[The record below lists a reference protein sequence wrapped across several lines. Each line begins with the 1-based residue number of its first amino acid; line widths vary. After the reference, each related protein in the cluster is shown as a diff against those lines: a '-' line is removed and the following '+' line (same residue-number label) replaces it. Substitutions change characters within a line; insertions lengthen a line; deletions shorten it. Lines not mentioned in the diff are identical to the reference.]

1 MAGGSQIIINK
12 NGITFITPAKFEAKA
27 GQHLFKGGEKIIEEI
42 LFLPTA
48 SDGKYILE
56 FDVRHKIDNKLLE
69 DAPTFSLI
77 DSKGNV
83 RTGIVPKDGIV
94 RITSN
99 DKEEKYTIIVHKYDA
114 EIDVEED

>member
-1 MAGGSQIIINK
+1 MGG
-12 NGITFITPAKFEAKA
+12 KFVVRA
-27 GQHLFKGGEKIIEEI
+27 GQHKFESGEKVINEI
-42 LFLPTA
+42 PFLPTA
-48 SDGKYILE
+48 SDGRYILE
-56 FDVRHKIDNKLLE
+56 FDVRHKIDNELLE

>member
-1 MAGGSQIIINK
+1 MGG
-12 NGITFITPAKFEAKA
+12 KFVVRA
-27 GQHLFKGGEKIIEEI
+27 GQHIFESGEKIVSE
-42 LFLPTA
+42 LPFLPTP

-56 FDVRHKIDNKLLE
+56 FDVRHKMDNKLLKE
-69 DAPTFSLI
+69 PTAFSLI

-99 DKEEKYTIIVHKYDA
+99 DKEEKYTIMVHKVDA
-114 EIDVEED
+114 ESTEESK